1 MTDLIIYKEF
11 HDLIPPLS
19 DDEKKQLE
27 ENILRDGIQDPLK
40 VWSGILIDGH
50 NRYEIA
56 KRHGLEFKTVEM
68 QFDSRDDVKIWIIQ
82 NQLGRRNINDY
93 TRGELVTQ
101 FKAIIAARA
110 KENQKLSDGRGKK
123 GLSNL
128 ANLNGVA
135 EQENGEEFSQTRP
148 INTRNELAKM
158 ADVST
163 GTMAKIETLT
173 EEASPEIKSA
183 LRTGDISISAAFE
196 GIKAGA
202 TTVDEVVAVKES
214 KKPHVYFNNG
224 NNEWYTPAEFIEAAR
239 KTLGTIDLDPA
250 SSKIANETVKA
261 TKFFTAEDDGL
272 AQIWEGNIWLN
283 PPYSSGLIEKFA
295 DKLVHSDYTA
305 AIVLVNNST
314 DTEWFS
320 WLAEIADAVIFPK
333 GRVKF
338 LKPDGTPGAPLQ
350 GQAILYFGN
359 NVEAFKENFGKY
371 GRCWQ

>member
-1 MTDLIIYKEF
+1 MTDLIIDAEF
-11 HDLIPPLS
+11 RDLIPPLS

-40 VWSGILIDGH
+40 VWQGILIDGH

-56 KRHGLEFKTVEM
+56 QRHGLEFQTVEM
-68 QFDSRDDVKIWIIQ
+68 QFASRDDVKIWIIQ
-82 NQLGRRNINDY
+82 NQLGRRNINKY
-93 TRGELVTQ
+93 VRSELVLQ
-101 FKAIIAARA
+101 FESIIAERA
-110 KENQKLSDGRGKK
+110 KARMVAGVKANDPPLNSGEGLAETVLSKNQDKHQNETAGQ
-123 GLSNL
+123 L
-128 ANLNGVA
+128 A
-135 EQENGEEFSQTRP
+135 E
-148 INTRNELAKM
+148 
-158 ADVST
+158 
-163 GTMAKIETLT
+163 MAKVSRDTIAKVKKINSD
-173 EEASPEIKSA
+173 ASPEIKSA
-183 LRTGDISISAAFE
+183 LRSGDISISAAFE

-250 SSKIANETVKA
+250 SSEIANETVKA

-350 GQAILYFGN
+350 GQAILYFGD